1 MPILEPSSRQKAED
15 LVAKIPD
22 YQIKQLALRSLNGTA
37 SIREMV
43 RVFHRMYELPIV
55 HPTNA
60 REDFSHITK
69 QRLAM
74 RFGLIVEEFMELC
87 EAMDIRADINF
98 LYLNEEGEYQK
109 ALSVGEKQATESLRT
124 VPGHIRYYYDEEWD
138 RHTFELDHDKIDD
151 EDLHKIVRERMEVA
165 VLETDERNMSEI
177 ADASFDL
184 KYVIEGF
191 ELEVGIDSQATANE
205 GQASNLS
212 KLMPDGSVKRRSD
225 GKVLKGPNYFK
236 PNMRKA
242 LAAVGMRFGRAFRGA
257 GTSR

>member
-98 LYLNEEGEYQK
+98 LYLNEEGEYRYAQ
-109 ALSVGEKQATESLRT
+109 SVGEKQCAESPKTCPDWVDAEYGTL
-124 VPGHIRYYYDEEWD
+124 I
-138 RHTFELDHDKIDD
+138 HDKIDD

-165 VLETDERNMSEI
+165 VLETDERNMGEI